1 MGRTTETMVANDIG
15 TDTKLVMVDFHMFVA
30 IQMVVT
36 SWSKN
41 KVLRGT
47 ENRANNCRRA
57 GKS

>member
-1 MGRTTETMVANDIG
+1 MVANDIG